1 MSILE
6 NIVSQI
12 SSAATGG
19 ISKPQG
25 FDLNDDTFAKLLL
38 KASEVNPVE
47 EQNNMF
53 SNLGAPAG
61 FEIEP
66 LDAVQQAQNIEFNPA
81 DIEIKDLK
89 ISEDYFSNLLN
100 DNSNVMN
107 MAKKQ
112 AANAYN
118 LFGKGFVENLNE
130 FVQDT
135 LKS

>member
-12 SSAATGG
+12 SSSATGG
-19 ISKPQG
+19 LAKLQG
-25 FDLNDDTFAKLLL
+25 FDLEDDTFAKLLL
-38 KASEVNPVE
+38 KASSVSQVE
-47 EQNNMF
+47 EQNDMF
-53 SNLGAPAG
+53 SNLGVPAG

-66 LDAVQQAQNIEFNPA
+66 LDSPQPTPQIEFNPQ

-89 ISEDYFSNLLN
+89 VSEDYFSNLLN

-107 MAKKQ
+107 LAKRH

-118 LFGKGFVENLNE
+118 LFGKNFV
-130 FVQDT
+130 DT
-135 LKS
+135 LGELVK